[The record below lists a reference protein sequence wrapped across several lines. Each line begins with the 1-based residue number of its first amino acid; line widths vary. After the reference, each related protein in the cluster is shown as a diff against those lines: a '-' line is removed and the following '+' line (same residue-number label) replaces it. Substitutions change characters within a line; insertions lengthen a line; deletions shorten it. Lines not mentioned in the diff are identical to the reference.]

1 MKLKFETID
10 EMIAN
15 TPNSFKN
22 RKAVIND
29 LVMLE
34 QWITCLSKFLQIN
47 GSDKVEFE
55 SLEKKLGI
63 GIPAEIRLL
72 YEKIANNTDE
82 LAKESLRFNKFQLLA
97 IENVWVE
104 KDVIVKDYYTEEP
117 LFKTDILV
125 YAAANNIKKPIYGID
140 LNNEWGL
147 YYEKGWSWQ
156 KDDMP
161 LFMKLTT
168 LFANLI
174 IANKDYIMKT
184 KIKGLTGI
192 KRDEKA
198 EKRFE
203 DIFTRLPGFEYYEH
217 TIFYN
222 HELDLV
228 GWFRAGNTPDL
239 LVGSNRKSNLDNII
253 VKFDFSSARFVKS
266 SHE

>member
-1 MKLKFETID
+1 
-10 EMIAN
+10 MIAN

-22 RKAVIND
+22 RKAVENE

-47 GSDKVEFE
+47 GTDKVEFD
-55 SLEKKLGI
+55 SWEKKLGI

-72 YEKIANNTDE
+72 YERLGNSIGE
-82 LAKESLRFNKFQLLA
+82 LSKESIIFHKFQLLA
-97 IENVWVE
+97 LENFWVE
-104 KDVIVKDYYTEEP
+104 KDVIIKDYYTEEP

-140 LNNEWGL
+140 LNNGWGL
-147 YYEKGWSWQ
+147 SYVKGWTWQ

-161 LFMKLTT
+161 LFMKLTS
-168 LFANLI
+168 LLANLI
-174 IANKDYIMKT
+174 IANKGNIMKT

-222 HELDLV
+222 QELDLI

-239 LVGSNRKSNLDNII
+239 LVGSNRKSNLDNMM